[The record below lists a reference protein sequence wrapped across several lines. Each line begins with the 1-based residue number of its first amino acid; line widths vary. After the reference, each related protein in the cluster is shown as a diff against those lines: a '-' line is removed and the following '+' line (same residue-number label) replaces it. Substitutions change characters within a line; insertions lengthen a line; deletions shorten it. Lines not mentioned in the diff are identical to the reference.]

1 MHRRA
6 AVWLLSALLLVLGCA
21 APGGSAGP
29 GGGAAPRPGAQQPA
43 APTASAGAAASQ
55 GSGAAAAASQ
65 ASGAAPGA
73 QNAPAAAPPL
83 RKIRLA
89 LGFLGAEAMPV
100 FVGLDQGIYR
110 KYGLDVESVVLQ
122 SSAQIAPAMSAGE
135 IDIGLS
141 AASGTVDI
149 DLAGGDQVLV
159 LNHSNI
165 LHFQL
170 VGRPEIQRVEDLR
183 DKRIAISRLGS
194 SAHFSVQVMLE
205 RAGLDPVR
213 DVVWAQLGTSDAGL
227 AGLTSGAVDALI
239 TSPPHTLLALRQGYR
254 LIADTKDYH
263 VNYTQAA
270 MAVTRPTLEARYDL
284 IRDFLRGHVEAV
296 GLTKRD
302 RALATRLLGERNM
315 IDDQEVLDYTYDDW
329 VAVVDPTLVP
339 TVESV
344 QTVLD
349 QRAPDIPA
357 ARTANARDFIDD
369 RIMRELVASG
379 FVERMLGP
387 PAH

>member
-1 MHRRA
+1 MHRGA
-6 AVWLLSALLLVLGCA
+6 ALWVLGAVLIVLGCA
-21 APGGSAGP
+21 APGGSAG
-29 GGGAAPRPGAQQPA
+29 
-43 APTASAGAAASQ
+43 AGAAAPPAGVEQPGVAPSA
-55 GSGAAAAASQ
+55 SAAGAAA
-65 ASGAAPGA
+65 GTPGV
-73 QNAPAAAPPL
+73 QQAAPPL
-83 RKIRLA
+83 RKLRLA

-100 FVGLDQGIYR
+100 FIGLDQGIYR

-122 SSAQIAPAMSAGE
+122 SSAQIAPSMASGE
-135 IDIGLS
+135 IDVGLS
-141 AASGTVDI
+141 AGSGTVDI

-205 RAGLDPVR
+205 RAGLDTIR
-213 DVVWAQLGTSDAGL
+213 DVVWAQLGTSEAGL
-227 AGLTSGAVDALI
+227 AALTSGAVDALI
-239 TSPPHTLLALRQGYR
+239 TSPPHTLLAMREGYR
-254 LIADTKDYH
+254 LIADTKDYN
-263 VNYTQAA
+263 VQYTQAA

-296 GLTKRD
+296 GVAKRD
-302 RALATRLLGERNM
+302 RALATRLLGERNK
-315 IDDQEVLDYTYDDW
+315 IDDQEVLDFTYDDW
-329 VAVVDPTLVP
+329 VSIVDSTLVP

-349 QRAPDIPA
+349 QRAAEIPA
-357 ARTANARDFIDD
+357 ARTANPRDFIDD

-379 FVERMLGP
+379 FVESMLGP
-387 PAH
+387 PAR